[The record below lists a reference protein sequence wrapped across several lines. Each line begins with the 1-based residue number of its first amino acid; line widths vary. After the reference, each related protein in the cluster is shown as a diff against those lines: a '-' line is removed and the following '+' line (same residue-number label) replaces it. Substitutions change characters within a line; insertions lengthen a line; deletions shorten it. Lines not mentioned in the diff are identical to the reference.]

1 MNTQLRHLAVVACA
15 LIAVL
20 IVATTYWQ
28 SWAGGALA
36 NKQGNAVQLVAQL
49 QIDRGKILAADG
61 SRLAWSIPHKKSG
74 MTTYS
79 RRYTQ
84 NRAFAQV
91 VTALDQSLSGYL
103 TGTNTNLTNALTQ
116 EIDRLGGKTVRGNN
130 VTTTLR
136 PSTQALAERLLA
148 GRCGA
153 VIAMNPQTGAVYA
166 MASSPTFNPNILAK
180 PGGQARIAKIKGA
193 NACGPGTAEL
203 NRTTQGLYPP
213 GSTFKLVTGSAALNS
228 GKYTPTSG
236 FYDPGYCIEYG
247 NKVFNAGN
255 ADSPGGSEVFGN
267 IDFSSA
273 LAHSVNSV
281 FCNIVKT
288 LGAGKILDYAHRYG
302 FYSSP
307 PLETPPGTVAPSGLY
322 QTLRKTG
329 RRYLWNPKDP
339 ATQVDPGRLAFGQE
353 RMLVTPL
360 QMALVASTIANRG
373 REPVPYLVKK
383 VTSPD
388 GATISRTKP
397 ATLGRPISPKTAAE
411 LTQMMRLVVQE
422 GTAAGVGFP
431 PNLDV
436 AGKTGT
442 AELNLGNIYDSW
454 FTSFAP
460 ASHPKVAVAVIVEK
474 QPNGFGA
481 TYAAPIAKAIIE
493 NVLHG

>member
-1 MNTQLRHLAVVACA
+1 VNTQLRHLAVVACV

-20 IVATTYWQ
+20 IGATTYWQ
-28 SWAGGALA
+28 SWAGGELA
-36 NKQGNAVQLVAQL
+36 NKQGNAVQLVFQ
-49 QIDRGKILAADG
+49 QQVHRGTIFAANG
-61 SRLAWSIPHKKSG
+61 SRLAWSVPHKKSG

-84 NRAFAQV
+84 NKAFAQV

-103 TGTNTNLTNALTQ
+103 TGTNSNLTNTLTQ

-136 PSTQALAERLLA
+136 PGTQALAEQLLA

-153 VIAMNPQTGAVYA
+153 VVALNPKTGAVYA
-166 MASSPTFNPNILAK
+166 MASSPTFNPNALLK
-180 PGGQARIAKIKGA
+180 PGGQARVAKINGA
-193 NACGPGTAEL
+193 NACGPGSAEL
-203 NRTTQGLYPP
+203 NRATQGLYPP
-213 GSTFKLVTGSAALNS
+213 GSTFKLVTASAALNS
-228 GKYTPTSG
+228 GKFTPTSE
-236 FYDPGYCIEYG
+236 FYDPGYCTEYG
-247 NKVFNAGN
+247 TEVKNSS
-255 ADSPGGSEVFGN
+255 SPDGGSEAFGN

-281 FCNIVKT
+281 FCNIGKT
-288 LGAGKILDYAHRYG
+288 IGAGKILEYAKRYG

-307 PLETPPGTVAPSGLY
+307 PLDTPPSTIAPSGLY
-322 QTLRKTG
+322 NYNKKT
-329 RRYLWNPKDP
+329 RRHYLWFPKNP

-360 QMALVASTIANRG
+360 QMALVASTIADHG
-373 REPVPYLVKK
+373 RQPVPYLVKK
-383 VTSPD
+383 VTAPD
-388 GATISRTKP
+388 GTVISRTRP
-397 ATLGRPISPKTAAE
+397 GTLGRPISAKTAAA
-411 LTQMMRLVVQE
+411 LTEMMRLVVQE

-431 PNLDV
+431 SILDV

-442 AELNLGNIYDSW
+442 AELNLGDIYDSW

-460 ASHPKVAVAVIVEK
+460 ASNPKVAVAVIVEK